1 MSQAPAAT
9 YSGRQASSDSD
20 RIIDAESEME
30 ALFHA
35 FDDDDCR
42 AILTATTDGALTAN
56 EISDACDL
64 PLSTAYRK
72 LDQLTEA
79 GLLDE
84 QTRIRSSGSH
94 ASEYALSVDELV
106 ISLEGDSGLELQ
118 VSQREEQ
125 AQGHEAI
132 FAAGD

>member
-1 MSQAPAAT
+1 M
-9 YSGRQASSDSD
+9 YSGRQASSDSE

-42 AILTATTDGALTAN
+42 AILTATTDGALTAS

-79 GLLDE
+79 GLLE
-84 QTRIRSSGSH
+84 ERTRVRASGSH
-94 ASEYALSVDELV
+94 ASEYALSIDELV
-106 ISLEGDSGLELQ
+106 ISLDGDTGLELQ
-118 VSQREEQ
+118 VSQREGQ
-125 AQGHEAI
+125 SQQGEAI
-132 FAAGD
+132 FAVGD